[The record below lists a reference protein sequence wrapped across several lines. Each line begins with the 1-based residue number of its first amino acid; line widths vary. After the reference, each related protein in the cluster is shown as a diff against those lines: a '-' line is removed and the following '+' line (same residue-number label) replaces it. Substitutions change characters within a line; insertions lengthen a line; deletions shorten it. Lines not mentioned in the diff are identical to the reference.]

1 MDSSIAQSP
10 VNFHVS
16 LNVSDLAR
24 SVDFYQKLFGMP
36 PAKAR
41 PDYAKFESKNP
52 PLTLSLEPVGSAA
65 AGGSLNHVGFR
76 LANTAE
82 LVDLQRRLELVGL
95 PSQREQG
102 VECCYA
108 RQTKFWLH
116 DPDRTLWEFYVLEG
130 DSEHRGA
137 GQAAETVRT
146 SECCVPKASA
156 ETAAPRDTLVT
167 LGANSPARTDWEH
180 RLGSE
185 FPVPLPFN
193 DGSLTEV
200 RLRGSFNVPIDG
212 TTREAMFAEILR
224 VLAPDG
230 RVVLHQLTGDRPF
243 SNGVPAL
250 PGPAAVVQEVP
261 VDRELLS
268 WVEDGGFEQIR
279 LVKFGGTPWM
289 EINGVALREMIV
301 EARKPADEDAADDV
315 VVVYKGPFRDLV
327 DDGGHVFRRGDQV
340 RISAATWDVLRSGP
354 FEESFVCLNREAV
367 AKTI

>member
-1 MDSSIAQSP
+1 MDTSIAQSA

-24 SVDFYQKLFGMP
+24 SIDFYQKLFGTP

-65 AGGSLNHVGFR
+65 GGGSLNHVGFR

-82 LVDLQRRLELVGL
+82 LVDLQRRLEIAGL

-102 VECCYA
+102 VKCCYA

-130 DSEHRGA
+130 DSEHCGT
-137 GQAAETVRT
+137 GQAVETV
-146 SECCVPKASA
+146 VSA
-156 ETAAPRDTLVT
+156 IQPLTPRPSSLTP
-167 LGANSPARTDWEH
+167 STDWEH
-180 RLGSE
+180 RLGTE
-185 FPVPLPFN
+185 FPVPLPFG

-224 VLAPDG
+224 VLTPGG

-243 SNGVPAL
+243 SNGVPSL

-268 WVEDGGFEQIR
+268 WIEDGGFEQIR
-279 LVKFGGTPWM
+279 LVKFGSRPYF
-289 EINGVALREMIV
+289 EIDGVAMREMIV
-301 EARKPADEDAADDV
+301 EARKPAEEDAADEI

-327 DDGGHVFRRGDQV
+327 DDGGQVFRRGDRV
-340 RISAATWDVLRSGP
+340 CISASAWNAIRSGP
-354 FEESFVCLNREAV
+354 LEESFVCLNREPV
-367 AKTI
+367 ARTI